1 MQHTNKSG
9 TLNRG
14 LKERH
19 ITLMSLG
26 SAIGVGLFLGSASAI
41 KLAGPSIFARLYDC
55 RSRYFFIMR
64 ALGEMA
70 IEQPVAGSFSKYAYD
85 YIGPLAGY
93 ITGWNYWFLWV
104 VTCMAEITAA
114 GIYMQYWFP
123 DIPRWT
129 WALLALLLMSAFNF
143 IGKSIWRT

>member
-19 ITLMSLG
+19 ITLILLG

-41 KLAGPSIFARLYDC
+41 KLAGPSILLGYMIAGLVI
-55 RSRYFFIMR
+55 FFIMR

-70 IEQPVAGSFSKYAYD
+70 IEQPVAGSFSKYAND
-85 YIGPLAGY
+85 YIGPLARLY
-93 ITGWNYWFLWV
+93 YWLEYWFLW
-104 VTCMAEITAA
+104 
-114 GIYMQYWFP
+114 
-123 DIPRWT
+123 
-129 WALLALLLMSAFNF
+129 LLLVWLNYGGWNLHAVLVYQISALDL
-143 IGKSIWRT
+143 GRLRSIINERFQLLISKIF

>member
-1 MQHTNKSG
+1 
-9 TLNRG
+9 
-14 LKERH
+14 
-19 ITLMSLG
+19 
-26 SAIGVGLFLGSASAI
+26 
-41 KLAGPSIFARLYDC
+41 
-55 RSRYFFIMR
+55 MR

-85 YIGPLAGY
+85 YRPLAGY

-129 WALLALLLMSAFNF
+129 WAFCIINECF
-143 IGKSIWRT
+143 

>member
-1 MQHTNKSG
+1 
-9 TLNRG
+9 
-14 LKERH
+14 
-19 ITLMSLG
+19 
-26 SAIGVGLFLGSASAI
+26 
-41 KLAGPSIFARLYDC
+41 
-55 RSRYFFIMR
+55 MR

-85 YIGPLAGY
+85 YLGPLAGY

-143 IGKSIWRT
+143 LSVKYLENLNFGLLSLKLSQSSV

>member
-1 MQHTNKSG
+1 MNN
-9 TLNRG
+9 L
-14 LKERH
+14 L
-19 ITLMSLG
+19 
-26 SAIGVGLFLGSASAI
+26 
-41 KLAGPSIFARLYDC
+41 LAL
-55 RSRYFFIMR
+55 
-64 ALGEMA
+64 
-70 IEQPVAGSFSKYAYD
+70 FSKYAYD
-85 YIGPLAGY
+85 YLGPLAGY

-143 IGKSIWRT
+143 LSVKSIWRT